1 LPALNLPSAVLGG
14 VVEKKAERCRKER
27 RLKSAAVKGVGAVRV
42 EKGNGARPWVV
53 GQILPL
59 GALVDSGFGEPAGG
73 RGGYFRPVPPSFG
86 REGPL
91 SRSKSAVSARG
102 KAIVENGGSR
112 RPLSAFVPPISAA
125 SARGESHGS
134 ESAELEGVLLRQ
146 RVARECESG
155 EPTTKAR
162 ERVVLFSDSDE
173 EDSGRDVLSAL
184 SPDLSPS
191 ETGQVRAWEEARW
204 RDAASYGDRDRG
216 RNQERTAKAV
226 LETSEDR
233 RSYAPPDVLAF
244 ELAMQGCNRW
254 LNGSLTPKY

>member
-1 LPALNLPSAVLGG
+1 MPESQRHDS
-14 VVEKKAERCRKER
+14 K
-27 RLKSAAVKGVGAVRV
+27 
-42 EKGNGARPWVV
+42 
-53 GQILPL
+53 
-59 GALVDSGFGEPAGG
+59 DSGFGDPAGG
-73 RGGYFRPVPPSFG
+73 RGGFYRPVPPSFG
-86 REGPL
+86 RREGPL
-91 SRSKSAVSARG
+91 SRSKSAVSARA
-102 KAIVENGGSR
+102 KTIAENGGSQ

-134 ESAELEGVLLRQ
+134 ESAGLEGVLLRQ
-146 RVARECESG
+146 RVARECESSK
-155 EPTTKAR
+155 PTTNAR

-254 LNGSLTPKY
+254 LNGSIHTKY